1 MDKSVL
7 MEKVIAGK
15 ASPEEQKEFDHW
27 LSLSNENREEFEDVK
42 WLTENVDNTERDPD
56 DPFYDG
62 WKQIKNRMTS
72 IQKKK
77 RIVRMIKIAVGVIV
91 VLAVLY
97 FVFHRLGSWNSSL
110 DSWSS
115 TGKSSQ
121 TLAAMYFLTDASN
134 SQI

>member
-15 ASPEEQKEFDHW
+15 ASPEEQKEFDYW
-27 LSLSNENREEFEDVK
+27 LSLSNENREEFEHVK
-42 WLTENVDNTERDPD
+42 WLTENADNTERDPD

-62 WKQIKNRMTS
+62 WKQIKNRMIS

-77 RIVRMIKIAVGVIV
+77 RIVRMIKISIGILL
-91 VLAVLY
+91 VLVLLY
-97 FVFHRLGSWNSSL
+97 FVFHQLGSWNSSL

-115 TGKSSQ
+115 KGKSSQ
-121 TLAAMYFLTDASN
+121 TLAATYFLTNASD